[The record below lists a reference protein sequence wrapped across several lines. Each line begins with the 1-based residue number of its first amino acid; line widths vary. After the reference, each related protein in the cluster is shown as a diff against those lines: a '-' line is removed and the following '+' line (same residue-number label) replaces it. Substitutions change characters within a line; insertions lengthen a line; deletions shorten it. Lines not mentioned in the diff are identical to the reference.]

1 MDEIDCSQK
10 VLQTV
15 KRKRFQQTQQIGS
28 LAAEIIRRGVNRYSS
43 HRPLLPQPTSPYPS
57 PLLLKSRSFVTDP
70 SEVPD
75 RQYQQHKT
83 SFKMFVSSAA
93 RIAPVARNLV
103 LNGTKAYLRPLSSAV
118 ISQSQTLAAQN
129 STPVA
134 LLPQVRS
141 FQTSQVTRDI
151 DSAAKFIGAG
161 AATVGV
167 AGSGAGIGTVFGSL
181 IIGYARNPSL
191 KQQLFS
197 YAILGFALSEAMG
210 LFCLM
215 MAFLLLFAF

>member
-1 MDEIDCSQK
+1 MGGRNVVVFRSGPMVECARPFTAI
-10 VLQTV
+10 VANQTNNNSICN
-15 KRKRFQQTQQIGS
+15 Q
-28 LAAEIIRRGVNRYSS
+28 
-43 HRPLLPQPTSPYPS
+43 
-57 PLLLKSRSFVTDP
+57 
-70 SEVPD
+70 
-75 RQYQQHKT
+75 
-83 SFKMFVSSAA
+83 
-93 RIAPVARNLV
+93 VAR
-103 LNGTKAYLRPLSSAV
+103 LSTSA
-118 ISQSQTLAAQN
+118 
-129 STPVA
+129 P
-134 LLPQVRS
+134 RK
-141 FQTSQVTRDI
+141 DI

-167 AGSGAGIGTVFGSL
+167 AGSGAGIGSVFGSL